1 MAKKAIARRPPPPRP
16 QTPRQRKATA
26 TLWAGLIAVFLI
38 AILLPTVMILFFGMM
53 PTIVAL
59 IIDRTQQKYA
69 SICVGAMNF
78 CGVFPYLMKI
88 WTGTHSINAAADILT
103 NVFALVVMY
112 GTAGFGWMIFSGVP
126 PVIHAFLAVVDQRR
140 VATLRASQ
148 RKIIEEWGEAVA
160 RPQDGSLVEKADPAA
175 AKARR

>member
-1 MAKKAIARRPPPPRP
+1 MAKKAVARRPPPRP

-26 TLWAGLIAVFLI
+26 TLWAGLIAVLLI
-38 AILLPTVMILFFGMM
+38 AISLPTVMVLFFGMM
-53 PTIVAL
+53 PTLVAL

-78 CGVFPYLMKI
+78 CGVFPYLMKL
-88 WTGTHSINAAADILT
+88 WTGTHSVNAAADTLT

-126 PVIHAFLAVVDQRR
+126 PVVHAFLAVVDQRR

-160 RPQDGSLVEKADPAA
+160 RPQETSLTEKVEPAA
-175 AKARR
+175 AKGRR

>member
-1 MAKKAIARRPPPPRP
+1 MAKKAIARRPPPRP

-26 TLWAGLIAVFLI
+26 TLWARLIAVLLI
-38 AILLPTVMILFFGMM
+38 AISLPTVMVLFFGMM
-53 PTIVAL
+53 PTLVAL

-78 CGVFPYLMKI
+78 CGVFPYLMKL
-88 WTGTHSINAAADILT
+88 WTGTHSVNAAADILT

-160 RPQDGSLVEKADPAA
+160 RPQDAVLTEKVDSSA
-175 AKARR
+175 AKTRR